1 MSRNILPASLSASCT
16 SLTRPSSYGP
26 SPAAAQWQ
34 PVKVKKLTGSACEYC
49 RKRRRKCNGEQ
60 PCPLCVD
67 NNQECIYEVTKTETQ
82 GQAVKRKHAQ
92 MQQDHD
98 ELKSLFAIY
107 ATGSNQKTL
116 EIHNR
121 IRSGQSPGA
130 ILQQLKHGDILIQS
144 RLNSERHVRH
154 VLLSSLMQTNASF
167 DDLVD
172 FIGLTVVKNPN
183 AQVPTAAL
191 LRQLRGQ
198 QTDLK
203 GLRSL
208 LGYAQPA
215 STQRRIAISDLLSDQ
230 GSPASESGSSRSE
243 SLETE
248 NSKISSEPPYRLPAK
263 PWTTLT
269 DDDDLVTHL
278 VSLYM
283 EWVNPFFRPLEED
296 LFVAAMQAGDLTSEY
311 CSPFLVNSILAYACL
326 YSEREGAFFQPDD
339 YLTRGQQFHN
349 EAFRLWQ
356 LEEGRAT
363 LTNLQAL
370 AIMYPGCILRGKDK
384 LGMFLRRYQRRALH
398 AFQQVKTCWIINEPE
413 KEPLGL
419 RLLAICMTPLAESAV
434 LLADPTPAYR
444 ATANTILQPASNI
457 KCKDDLPTAAEL
469 MISPSRVWTGYPHHN
484 KDHLLDTS
492 ALWVAHCRLTQLTWK
507 AQRLLYASD
516 RSDPLF
522 PVRVEA
528 LTEEMNGWKRALPES
543 LHFRGRLPAPV
554 YDLHSCYAAV
564 IIALYS
570 LFQPIGASQSSSTG
584 ESSPIQEIHS
594 PETTLQETIRQGK
607 EANTRAL
614 FARVMRDRAIATA
627 QEMAVKMGNFRHHY
641 GLKIIPP
648 YFVQAN
654 GVVCFTLLQDLA
666 NPASAAAFKE
676 AFRCLLG
683 AGMQLLWARGM
694 ARMLHLTAQNI
705 GIQLPKAI
713 ETMLEAVADTAWK
726 KSDTEMLSSCWPNYA
741 IAKDAKVGESVM
753 MEDLIKKWERVAL
766 DEEEGRGKRCHS

>member
-1 MSRNILPASLSASCT
+1 MSRNILPASLAASCT
-16 SLTRPSSYGP
+16 SFTRPSSSGP

-98 ELKSLFAIY
+98 ELKSLFAIL

-121 IRSGQSPGA
+121 IRSGQSPGL

-172 FIGLTVVKNPN
+172 FIGLTVARDPS

-230 GSPASESGSSRSE
+230 GGPASESGNSRSE
-243 SLETE
+243 SLEME
-248 NSKISSEPPYRLPAK
+248 NSKRSSEPPYRLPAK

-339 YLTRGQQFHN
+339 YLTRGQQFHD

-384 LGMFLRRYQRRALH
+384 LGVSTCAVITQLCRDVPKTLPTSSSSRIPTSEDMLDYQRARKVASWA
-398 AFQQVKTCWIINEPE
+398 AFACD
-413 KEPLGL
+413 
-419 RLLAICMTPLAESAV
+419 M
-434 LLADPTPAYR
+434 
-444 ATANTILQPASNI
+444 ATANTILQPASNT

-484 KDHLLDTS
+484 KDDLLDTS
-492 ALWVAHCRLTQLTWK
+492 ALWVAHCRLTQLSWK

-528 LTEEMNGWKRALPES
+528 LTEEMNGWKRALPAC
-543 LHFRGRLPAPV
+543 LHFQGRLPAPV

-570 LFQPIGASQSSSTG
+570 LFQPIGATQSSPTS

-654 GVVCFTLLQDLA
+654 GVVCFTLLQDLS

-683 AGMQLLWARGM
+683 AGMQFLWARGM
-694 ARMLHLTAQNI
+694 ARMLHLTAQNT

-766 DEEEGRGKRCHS
+766 NEEEGRGKR